1 MKTIHLLSDE
11 QLVVQW
17 LSQYGPLPIE
27 LVRTWLSYKPQNIQD
42 KILKNLLI
50 HGFIYQVA
58 ENILTID
65 PTTVIPNEDIVRAG
79 WVLSRLDGID
89 PHAHGSIPCSDTFS
103 FSSIRCGYYGD
114 PSRQRTPCL
123 SVGIQRTA

>member
-89 PHAHGSIPCSDTFS
+89 PPITRPTASC
-103 FSSIRCGYYGD
+103 RR
-114 PSRQRTPCL
+114 PS
-123 SVGIQRTA
+123 